1 MDHFRPIFK
10 TIKEPLS
17 AKKGKKKKCKKM
29 QKMQKKARNIFEYW
43 M

>member
-17 AKKGKKKKCKKM
+17 AKKGKKKKIQKNAKNAKKI
-29 QKMQKKARNIFEYW
+29 QKYF
-43 M
+43 